1 MIEEEFKI
9 LLEKEWTI
17 EEREIIK
24 RIMEGLLYYKKLLPK
39 TLKQDVLSALE
50 LCNKLKDESDELHK
64 KIKLLLNEQQTE

>member
-50 LCNKLKDESDELHK
+50 LCIKLKDESDELHK